1 MFSENLKVVR
11 EEFSSAMDMTA
22 GKNLKVSTIFDRIEE
37 LEQGKFK
44 TLNEMYDAS
53 GFNGQNKVY
62 QAVSAMLTNLGTPI
76 SSLTKGNKKPK
87 LEGTAFAL
95 DILKKNGITLPEK
108 KAKEVEYEDTVSL

>member
-22 GKNLKVSTIFDRIEE
+22 GKNLKVSTIFDTIEE

-44 TLNEMYDAS
+44 TLNEMYAAS

-87 LEGTAFAL
+87 LDGTSFAL
-95 DILKKNGITLPEK
+95 DVLKKNGITLPEK
-108 KAKEVEYEDTVSL
+108 KVKEETVSL